1 MRPDREQHTEL
12 AARCRGAA
20 VARHGVRPLLFS
32 LAVAFAFAPRAFAQ
46 DSDARIRQ
54 LEEQLKVLTEE
65 LQAVKAQV
73 KEQADRAAATPAPV
87 PTAIAAPAAPAADV
101 PTRARTEPA
110 NGPSAGELQDRVQ
123 ALEAKVEQQGITAR
137 FNEGIFFEDPRG
149 NWSVKLGGRVQLDYR
164 DFSPSGRVADT
175 FSVRRARAG
184 VDATLYKDY
193 RIVVE
198 GEFANGNATGTTQQN
213 VALTLGY
220 FDVGWF
226 APYARFRLGQ
236 FKPAFGYEQTLL
248 DLYSDFMERGLTQNL
263 LQTGNYDRGVMAYGS
278 PYRGLYYAATLADG
292 TGTNLEERQGSA
304 QEVKADGKEFTFR
317 GVTNFAELFALKDSI
332 VQVGGSYKS
341 GTLANTPAI
350 PYSAANIQ
358 TEARGA
364 FFFTPAAFNA
374 AGGNVSNISR
384 RLINAEGLLAYGPFK
399 LQGEY
404 TEAEYEGTR
413 FAPGA
418 PLGFTRKMDA
428 SYVAAMWLITGEYYS
443 DFYRDG
449 TIAKIKPRNRFGRGP
464 GTGWGALELGLRYS
478 TFDGSDFKSSN
489 AANTGR
495 VGATSPVTTST
506 QKADAYT
513 VQLKW
518 IPNVYTRFWVDWVR
532 TNFDTPIVVNGKS
545 EDHEDAVM
553 FRAQIDF

>member
-1 MRPDREQHTEL
+1 MNIQPEER
-12 AARCRGAA
+12 AR
-20 VARHGVRPLLFS
+20 
-32 LAVAFAFAPRAFAQ
+32 LAVRRLRRRVAGPHVRLLPLRLAVLLAFAPHAFAQ
-46 DSDARIRQ
+46 DADTRIRQ
-54 LEEQLKVLTEE
+54 LEAQLKVLTEE

-73 KEQADRAAATPAPV
+73 KAQADKAAATPAS
-87 PTAIAAPAAPAADV
+87 AAPAAPSAPGTDA
-101 PTRARTEPA
+101 PPRARAEPPG
-110 NGPSAGELQDRVQ
+110 GPSTGELQDRVQ

-149 NWSVKLGGRVQLDYR
+149 NWSLKIGGRVQLDYR
-164 DFSPSGRVADT
+164 DFSHDGTVADT

-226 APYARFRLGQ
+226 APYTRFRLGQ

-263 LQTGNYDRGVMAYGS
+263 LQTMNYDRGVMAYGS
-278 PYRGLYYAATLADG
+278 PYRGLYYAATLG
-292 TGTNLEERQGSA
+292 NGVGTNLEERQGSA

-317 GVTNFAELFALKDSI
+317 GVANFAELFDVKDSI
-332 VQVGGSYKS
+332 LQLGGSFRS
-341 GTLANTPAI
+341 GTVANSPTGA
-350 PYSAANIQ
+350 YTAAAMQ

-364 FFFTPAAFNA
+364 TFFTPAPFNA

-384 RLINAEGLLAYGPFK
+384 RLRNAEALLAYGPVK

-418 PLGFTRKMDA
+418 PLGFNRKMDA
-428 SYVAAMWLITGEYYS
+428 RYIAAMWLMTGEYYS
-443 DFYRDG
+443 DFYRDS
-449 TIAKIKPRNRFGRGP
+449 TVAKIKPRNRFGWGP
-464 GTGWGALELGLRYS
+464 GSGWGALELGLRYS
-478 TFDGSDFKSSN
+478 TFDGSDFKSAN
-489 AANTGR
+489 PVNTGR
-495 VGATSPVTTST
+495 VGTTSPVTTST

-518 IPNVYTRFWVDWVR
+518 IPNVYTRFWLDWVR
-532 TNFDTPIVVNGKS
+532 TNFDTPIVVNGKA